1 MKNLFKFLFLFI
13 FSISNGQNQTFTG
26 VKTFTTPPK
35 FNNVPVNNS
44 AVKVLA
50 LNPSTNSLEYI
61 LKSTISPTPGL
72 SDVLAV
78 GSSASAGPNSILLQ
92 PINLTLFDSGT
103 SQLSGMESNGCFYGM
118 SYGPYFIKEDFEIPT
133 LDRIQIRPDE
143 SGTLATREWVTAN
156 VSGGGAVDSVNGEV
170 GVVIL
175 DTGDILEVTDNN
187 YVTDAN
193 LTKINAIDQA
203 VSSAEKSTWNAK
215 QSALTF
221 DSTPT
226 DGSTNP
232 VTSNG
237 IYDYIET
244 LPKKAIYQLT
254 SDLSNATTTDSNITG
269 FTYTVPAGKFVE
281 FTAILPFESAATST
295 GIGVGVQLVTNV
307 GANNN
312 VLGSIKTESRLSSTT
327 VGIVVNPVDLG
338 ANATVSYDSL
348 SGVSTAGVSNVVT
361 VTGIL
366 KNLATNTDATVQ
378 LIFRSEVASS
388 TVTLKKG
395 ASLAVDTK

>member
-1 MKNLFKFLFLFI
+1 MKNIFKFLLILIAGVSF
-13 FSISNGQNQTFTG
+13 GQNQTFTG
-26 VKTFTTPPK
+26 VKTFATPPK
-35 FNNVPVNNS
+35 FNSVPVNNS
-44 AVKVLA
+44 ATKVLA

-78 GSSASAGPNSILLQ
+78 SSSSSAGPNSILLQ
-92 PINLTLFDSGT
+92 PINLTLYDAGT
-103 SQLSGMESNGCFYGM
+103 SQLSGVESNGCFYGM
-118 SYGPYFIKEDFEIPT
+118 SYGPYFIKEDFEVPT
-133 LDRIQIRPDE
+133 ADRTQIRPDE

-156 VSGGGAVDSVNGEV
+156 VSGGGAVDSVNGET

-175 DTGDILEVTDNN
+175 DTGDIPEVTDSN

-203 VSSAEKSTWNAK
+203 VSAAEKSTWNAK

-232 VTSNG
+232 VSSNG

-254 SDLSNATTTDSNITG
+254 ADLTNATTTDADITG
-269 FTYTVPAGKFVE
+269 LTYTIPAGKFVE
-281 FTAILPFESAATST
+281 FTAVIPFESAATST
-295 GIGVGVQLVTNV
+295 GIGLGVKLVTSV

-312 VLGSIKTESRLSSTT
+312 VLGSLKTETRISSTT

-348 SGVSTAGVSNVVT
+348 SGVSTAGVTNVVT

-378 LIFRSEVASS
+378 LVFRSEVASS
-388 TVTLKKG
+388 TITLKKG
-395 ASLAVDTK
+395 SSLAVDTK